1 MNPVLMTVI
10 FVLSAMSA
18 YAQSQ
23 QPNAAKLKG
32 DAENVVKII
41 SGDKLKIQTYCE
53 FADLSDQIEQAIQEQ
68 DTQKAKELSEKANEM
83 QRKLG
88 PEFAALADDL
98 KVMDPNSQEGQEI
111 GLILDKLDE
120 FCGD

>member
-23 QPNAAKLKG
+23 QPNAAKLKE

-68 DTQKAKELSEKANEM
+68 GTQKAKELAEKANEM